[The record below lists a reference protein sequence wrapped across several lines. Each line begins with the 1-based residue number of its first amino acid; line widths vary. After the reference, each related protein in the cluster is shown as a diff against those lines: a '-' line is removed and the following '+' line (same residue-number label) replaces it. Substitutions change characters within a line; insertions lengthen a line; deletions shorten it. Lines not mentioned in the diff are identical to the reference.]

1 MPDSHRSPDKAAR
14 ASDAARFVVLQDA
27 AEALLDDLSRRF
39 LVEWREGK
47 EAGADGGREGKEPV
61 SDGSTVRWVR
71 LIPRT
76 PVAAPLAVAFT
87 DGPGVVLRLG
97 RWFRQSLPGCAC
109 DTCAEQPDDLVRQLR
124 GRATALV
131 EGGLWERVRRG
142 LSGSWAEARLIG
154 TDVRAS
160 QQVPL
165 DARAARAARR
175 EGFAAPVQWGP

>member
-39 LVEWREGK
+39 LVEW
-47 EAGADGGREGKEPV
+47 REGKEPV

-160 QQVPL
+160 QQMPL

-175 EGFAAPVQWGP
+175 E